1 MKRTLIVI
9 CLLATGSSM
18 LYAQTTKTTE
28 QAQQIWLGYFNQTR
42 FSNKWGMWS
51 DLQLRTKDDYATN
64 FSQGIIRLGLTYYI
78 NDNTKLTLGYGNIF
92 IFPGDNHQRITRHEH
107 RPWQQ
112 VQWHTKYGKT
122 RMMQWMRL
130 EERYRQKVLNDS
142 TLAGGYNFNW
152 RLRYN
157 IWYELPLYKD
167 GAAPKSVSFIANDE
181 VHISFGKE
189 VVYNYF
195 DQNRFFLGLK
205 YQFSKS
211 SNIQAGYTN
220 VFQQLAAGNKYR
232 NINGVRI
239 FFFQNFDLRT
249 LKKM

>member
-1 MKRTLIVI
+1 MKRTLIII
-9 CLLATGSSM
+9 CLLAKGSIM

-28 QAQQIWLGYFNQTR
+28 HIQQIWLGYLNQTR
-42 FSNKWGMWS
+42 FSNKWGIWT
-51 DLQLRTKDDYATN
+51 DLHLRTKDDYTTN
-64 FSQGIIRLGLTYYI
+64 FSQAIIRLGLTYYI

-112 VQWHTKYGKT
+112 IQWHTKYGKT
-122 RMMQWMRL
+122 RMMQWIRL

-167 GAAPKSVSFIANDE
+167 GAAPKSISFIANDE

-205 YQFSKS
+205 YQFSKN

-232 NINGVRI
+232 NINGARI
-239 FFFQNFDLRT
+239 FFFQNFDLR
-249 LKKM
+249 KKN